1 MSDRFSEKSCKKR
14 DSRLKTRV
22 NQDFAKEKPGR
33 KIVKRKQSN
42 LGAISRVLLS
52 TGQAA
57 GLLHVHV
64 NTIRRWGNNGT
75 LKPYRLGKRSDR
87 RFDLGD
93 VMSLLKRGN

>member
-1 MSDRFSEKSCKKR
+1 MKTKVTRVLTNS
-14 DSRLKTRV
+14 KTR
-22 NQDFAKEKPGR
+22 
-33 KIVKRKQSN
+33 KRLAMNGKRQ
-42 LGAISRVLLS
+42 IPEVPSRVLLS

-75 LKPYRLGKRSDR
+75 LKSYRLGTRSDR

-93 VMSLLKRGN
+93 VMSMLKRGTPVEE

>member
-1 MSDRFSEKSCKKR
+1 MKSKLNGMLIKQKSGKKLPSI
-14 DSRLKTRV
+14 D
-22 NQDFAKEKPGR
+22 KEQFPD
-33 KIVKRKQSN
+33 VPN
-42 LGAISRVLLS
+42 RVLLS

-75 LKPYRLGKRSDR
+75 LKSYRLGTRSDR

-93 VMSLLKRGN
+93 VISLLKRGTPDQ

>member
-1 MSDRFSEKSCKKR
+1 MSGERQIAD
-14 DSRLKTRV
+14 V
-22 NQDFAKEKPGR
+22 P
-33 KIVKRKQSN
+33 
-42 LGAISRVLLS
+42 SRVLLS

-75 LKPYRLGKRSDR
+75 LKSYRLGRRSDR

-93 VMSLLKRGN
+93 VMSMLKRGTKGDE